1 MARKRASLKDKGEE
15 ILGVKRGGQGT
26 EILFGS
32 GGGSGPKASSRKS
45 AAVETMPQE
54 GEADLER
61 EIDLDGLLG
70 AEAEAAGGE
79 AALPA
84 LATTPASP
92 TPPSAEP
99 VVSPQVVVR
108 PSPAPPPTT
117 IPEPVVP
124 AAVTRPAL
132 ESAPA
137 VAAGAPTYPVAPQP
151 SAVSTMPA
159 SMPSVATTTYIQ
171 PASVSSVP
179 AAGAQPLLGTPP
191 STATGAPDL
200 SAPRSLFGVSLVG
213 KDYDIL
219 ADELSAD
226 AVAANLVGIPQGV
239 TLTDEQRT
247 QQLRRLSVR
256 KKLVDLDKA
265 IAGQYDRILQQDASV
280 SKPITDWCQNMLA
293 EARTVVLNLQV
304 ENLAK
309 AEWDVEQVRARL
321 DRADESEKQANRL
334 SWPIMVW
341 GLAWFVIFVY
351 FTFNPTL
358 IMRALGIDT
367 GNFSDAFLVPAV
379 FLKALFFGGIGGVAA
394 VFYHLF
400 KYVRE
405 RSFDSQ
411 YVLSYVGKPF
421 MGMILGSM
429 VYLMVLVLMRI
440 AQLTPSSNLSGL
452 STGTTNNPWSDAL
465 TVVLYVIALAA
476 GFKENLAFN
485 MLNRIIKAVLG
496 DESPPEQG
504 SAPPASTVSSAS
516 GK

>member
-1 MARKRASLKDKGEE
+1 
-15 ILGVKRGGQGT
+15 LG
-26 EILFGS
+26 
-32 GGGSGPKASSRKS
+32 S
-45 AAVETMPQE
+45 A
-54 GEADLER
+54 
-61 EIDLDGLLG
+61 
-70 AEAEAAGGE
+70 
-79 AALPA
+79 
-84 LATTPASP
+84 
-92 TPPSAEP
+92 
-99 VVSPQVVVR
+99 
-108 PSPAPPPTT
+108 
-117 IPEPVVP
+117 
-124 AAVTRPAL
+124 
-132 ESAPA
+132 
-137 VAAGAPTYPVAPQP
+137 QP
-151 SAVSTMPA
+151 S
-159 SMPSVATTTYIQ
+159 
-171 PASVSSVP
+171 
-179 AAGAQPLLGTPP
+179 LGTPP

-200 SAPRSLFGVSLVG
+200 SAPRSLLHVSLVG

-226 AVAANLVGIPQGV
+226 AVAATLVGIPQGV
-239 TLTDEQRT
+239 TLTAEQRA
-247 QQLRRLSVR
+247 QQLGRPSVR

-293 EARTVVLNLQV
+293 EARTIVLNLQV

-321 DRADESEKQANRL
+321 DRADESEKQAKRL

-367 GNFSDAFLVPAV
+367 GDFSDAFLVPAV

-405 RSFDSQ
+405 RSFDIQ
-411 YVLSYVGKPF
+411 YVLSYGGKPF

-429 VYLMVLVLMRI
+429 VYLMIFVLMRI
-440 AQLTPSSNLSGL
+440 LGYSPPGL
-452 STGTTNNPWSDAL
+452 SSSTTNSSVVDTLYAAL
-465 TVVLYVIALAA
+465 LFFIAMAA

-485 MLNRIIKAVLG
+485 MLNRLIKAVLG

-504 SAPPASTVSSAS
+504 STPPATATSTS